1 MAATAL
7 IIDDDP
13 VTIALLRRHLIHRGW
28 EVMTAE
34 NGTIGLNIALREKPD
49 LLITDMLL
57 PGTHGVEICRRVR
70 SHPELRDTRVLMMS
84 GVYLK
89 ATDLAGDLECERD
102 GFLIKPLDPARLDRT
117 LADLSLTG
125 WTLPM
130 SS

>member
-1 MAATAL
+1 MTATAL

-13 VTIALLRRHLIHRGW
+13 VTVALLRRYLIHRGW

-57 PGTHGVEICRRVR
+57 PGTHGVEVCRRVR
-70 SHPELRDTRVLMMS
+70 SHPELRDTRLIMMS

-89 ATDLAGDLECERD
+89 ATDLAGDLECDRD
-102 GFLIKPLDPARLDRT
+102 GFLFKPLDTLQLDRT
-117 LADLSLTG
+117 LADLSLADRTF
-125 WTLPM
+125 PI